1 MNVKL
6 LSLLR
11 LLLYAFLISRLP
23 HIPDGFPDA
32 LRILTELIITS
43 KFLGFALLGLW
54 ILTLANVCALFCSH
68 CYFVPFNASL
78 NMLRKRTKLAYEPL
92 VSLLVCIFQAVFLFF
107 LYLEDPGYP
116 VYLYD
121 NYLVLNSLCFRV
133 ILFTI
138 HSNNFIFS
146 LGIDMCQIVFFWD

>member
-32 LRILTELIITS
+32 LRILTKLIITS
-43 KFLGFALLGLW
+43 KLLGYALLGLW

-78 NMLRKRTKLAYEPL
+78 NMLRKRTKVAYEPFPSRL
-92 VSLLVCIFQAVFLFF
+92 HLQSFVPFFPVPGGPRVSSVPL
-107 LYLEDPGYP
+107 
-116 VYLYD
+116 
-121 NYLVLNSLCFRV
+121 
-133 ILFTI
+133 
-138 HSNNFIFS
+138 
-146 LGIDMCQIVFFWD
+146 